1 MLELANYGRELCVC
15 HDCCG
20 VESAIAWWVGCVKRD
35 AREFCH
41 GAVARERISLFAELS
56 FCSTLSFKENNQR
69 WGRVT
74 IGPAL

>member
-1 MLELANYGRELCVC
+1 
-15 HDCCG
+15 
-20 VESAIAWWVGCVKRD
+20 VKRD